1 MFPKKFINL
10 QVAFSG
16 ALCYTDKVF
25 VPETE
30 VGNGVKA
37 DERSAF

>member
-1 MFPKKFINL
+1 MCGVGSKFV
-10 QVAFSG
+10 VAFSG

-25 VPETE
+25 APETD

-37 DERSAF
+37 DVKSAF